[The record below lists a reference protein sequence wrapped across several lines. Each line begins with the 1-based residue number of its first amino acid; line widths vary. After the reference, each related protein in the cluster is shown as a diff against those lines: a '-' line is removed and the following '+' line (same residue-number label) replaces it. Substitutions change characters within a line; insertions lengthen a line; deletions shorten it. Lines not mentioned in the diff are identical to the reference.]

1 MDRLLPRFSPDHRG
15 ISLCLPHEMDLVD
28 FFVLQLGWSM
38 QRIFTRSMYAVVR
51 YVLDHEPNCG
61 HADDLIP

>member
-38 QRIFTRSMYAVVR
+38 QRIFTQE
-51 YVLDHEPNCG
+51 YVCCG
-61 HADDLIP
+61 KICSRP